1 MRHLLLITLLS
12 VTTNVFA
19 GWYNCYSYK
28 GQIADVNVHVY
39 LQFREINA
47 TSKDTIPVSGIYKYD
62 NHNDPIE
69 LKGILIK
76 GKTLELSEYHN
87 NVSTA
92 KLNFQWHEQSLD
104 GLWKS
109 DKKSYKITLTKI
121 GSLVDTKTEGIN
133 KSTEILMASS
143 FKDEYLIG
151 IYYKEPNDYRARL
164 SELRILNKKTNEVKQ
179 LIAFDRNDRP
189 VGNVSTVIFEAIRVW
204 ENLDKAERAI
214 EVEEDDGRGGQSFFM
229 TYNNE
234 KNKFIKD

>member
-1 MRHLLLITLLS
+1 MKIFMRHLLLITLLS

-121 GSLVDTKTEGIN
+121 GSLV
-133 KSTEILMASS
+133 
-143 FKDEYLIG
+143 
-151 IYYKEPNDYRARL
+151 
-164 SELRILNKKTNEVKQ
+164 
-179 LIAFDRNDRP
+179 
-189 VGNVSTVIFEAIRVW
+189 
-204 ENLDKAERAI
+204 
-214 EVEEDDGRGGQSFFM
+214 
-229 TYNNE
+229 
-234 KNKFIKD
+234 